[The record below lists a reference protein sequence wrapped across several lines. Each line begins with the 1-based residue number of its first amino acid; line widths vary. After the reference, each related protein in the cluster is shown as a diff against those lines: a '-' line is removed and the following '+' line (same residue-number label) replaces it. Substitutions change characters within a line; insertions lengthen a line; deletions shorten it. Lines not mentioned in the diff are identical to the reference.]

1 MAAQVKS
8 PSVSKVALL
17 GREDPVRAQL
27 RAALVDAGAE
37 VAIECDLASLDIS
50 NLRASN
56 AATVIVNLDP
66 GSEDA
71 LEQLDEL
78 IADEHVRVVFNESE
92 TTGQLSGWDLARW
105 ARHLVAK
112 VVGHGDSTPPP
123 PPGAELLPLRD
134 LSIEPGA
141 PFRPAQQESE
151 LDMGRFSAE
160 AEASSGEVPS
170 SPRIK
175 STVDPLAESEI
186 VEVELEHDEPDP
198 SVATLDVGIIEREPM
213 HDAPEADETPLEVSV
228 VRPGDDGSLDRFSL
242 DMGEIEGALAGIEAG
257 SKPGLADASAE
268 LQRQRPRRLG
278 PDEPTVVLSRDDLR
292 QAMERGDGAAHGKTA
307 SLAGA
312 SENVEAPRR
321 LGPDEPTVELKIDAL
336 SRESASGQE
345 LPRRLGPDEPTT
357 VLDVGELQ
365 AELEEMADEL
375 GDESAADSLG
385 DGLSLEE
392 TSIDLSGDMESGLD
406 SGLDLEAS
414 VEELSAELGE
424 GDSFSLELEGNDIQ
438 PLPSADFEEGELSL
452 DDDVAK
458 LSAQFDALAAHDG
471 ETLSS
476 DDEFAYNEQ
485 SIEGDSNGGFDLSLS
500 EDLADE
506 SAAAETAS
514 STSESQPESAGR
526 EASAGFGELS
536 LLDLDDETAS
546 APAAASQSKSEF
558 DFSGLNLSL
567 EPLDGEAE
575 QGEQPT
581 QASAAVAAPDAA
593 PLKASAG
600 ITRVVV
606 LAASIGGPD
615 AVRTFLS
622 GIPKN
627 FPALFLL
634 SQHLE
639 SGFFGRLSQQ
649 LQKVTS
655 LDVRVA
661 ERGAEPVSNGEVIVV
676 PSGSVFSFAQDG
688 RIESFAYS
696 EPPRYKPCIDDL
708 LREVAQQFGTKVTA
722 IVFSGMAGDAVE
734 GAAEVT
740 RKGGEVWAQSPASC
754 VVSSMVD
761 GALARGVVEFVG
773 TPRELAERMVQKYLA
788 G

>member
-8 PSVSKVALL
+8 SGGSRVALL
-17 GREDPVRAQL
+17 GRKDPVRAQL

-37 VAIECDLASLDIS
+37 VALECELAGLDIA

-66 GSEDA
+66 GSEEV
-71 LEQLDEL
+71 LEQLDAL
-78 IADEHVRVVFNESE
+78 IADEQVRVVFNESE

-112 VVGHGDSTPPP
+112 VLGHGDSTPPP

-141 PFRPAQQESE
+141 PFREPQRETD
-151 LDMGRFSAE
+151 LDLGRFSAE
-160 AEASSGEVPS
+160 AKASSGEVPS

-175 STVDPLAESEI
+175 QADDPLAESGI
-186 VEVELEHDEPDP
+186 VKVELERDESDP
-198 SVATLDVGIIEREPM
+198 AAAELSVGAIEREPM
-213 HDAPEADETPLEVSV
+213 HEPAEDDDTPLKLSV
-228 VRPGDDGSLDRFSL
+228 MRPGDDGSLDRFNL

-257 SKPGLADASAE
+257 SRPGVGDGNDIPRAPE
-268 LQRQRPRRLG
+268 PRRLG
-278 PDEPTVVLSRDDLR
+278 PDEPTVVLSRDELQ
-292 QAMERGDGAAHGKTA
+292 QALDQSADKVPEQSSTAAT
-307 SLAGA
+307 
-312 SENVEAPRR
+312 EQRTPRR
-321 LGPDEPTVELKIDAL
+321 LGPDEPTVELK
-336 SRESASGQE
+336 RESLASPTSTG

-365 AELEEMADEL
+365 AELEDMADGL
-375 GDESAADSLG
+375 GDESGAGSLDESLTLEQ
-385 DGLSLEE
+385 DG
-392 TSIDLSGDMESGLD
+392 IDLSDEMD
-406 SGLDLEAS
+406 SGLDTGLDLQAS
-414 VEELSAELGE
+414 VEELSAELSEDDG
-424 GDSFSLELEGNDIQ
+424 FSLDFEGSEGQ
-438 PLPSADFEEGELSL
+438 PLPSVDFDQGELRL
-452 DDDVAK
+452 DDDVAE
-458 LSAQFDALAAHDG
+458 LAAQFDALAAKDG
-471 ETLSS
+471 EVASSEDEFSLDGPQGGGEFAADFELSL
-476 DDEFAYNEQ
+476 DDEPSDRA
-485 SIEGDSNGGFDLSLS
+485 
-500 EDLADE
+500 
-506 SAAAETAS
+506 SAAA
-514 STSESQPESAGR
+514 SEDVAPKSPALPEPSQA
-526 EASAGFGELS
+526 ASAFGELS
-536 LLDLDDETAS
+536 LLDLDADSAS
-546 APAAASQSKSEF
+546 VPESTPSKSEF

-567 EPLDGEAE
+567 EPLDEDAE
-575 QGEQPT
+575 QAEQPGSPVAS
-581 QASAAVAAPDAA
+581 QGASAVASGAAPSKAA
-593 PLKASAG
+593 AG

-615 AVRTFLS
+615 AVRTFLA

-649 LQKVTS
+649 LQKVTP

-661 ERGAEPVSNGEVIVV
+661 ERGAEPVHNGEVIVV
-676 PSGSVFSFAQDG
+676 PSGSVFSFATDG
-688 RIESFAYS
+688 RIESFPYS

-708 LREVAQQFGTKVTA
+708 LRDVAQQFGPKVTA

-773 TPRELAERMVQKYLA
+773 TPRELAERMVRQYLA